1 MKRDTDVL
9 CSGHDQCKWVAN
21 DNSNTDPTKPPVTDK
36 FTCVSVNREDKGD
49 MGTCNRLFNKEAC
62 YDKAFY
68 GKCEWAQVAATKPPT
83 TDPNTDPTKPPAVDP
98 TKPTMNGYC
107 SPLPTITDPASK
119 ESCYKGRDKATCDT
133 TKCFW
138 KEVCAAT
145 GKIPTDMACSA
156 PFWDTQICRY
166 KCPPTFICMN
176 KDKSAKD
183 TCSKNA
189 DMAACNK
196 QDTSCYWTVDPASQC

>member
-1 MKRDTDVL
+1 M
-9 CSGHDQCKWVAN
+9 A
-21 DNSNTDPTKPPVTDK
+21 
-36 FTCVSVNREDKGD
+36 
-49 MGTCNRLFNKEAC
+49 TCNGLVNKEAC
-62 YDKAFY
+62 YDTAFQ

-83 TDPNTDPTKPPAVDP
+83 TDPTKPGTDPNTNPTKPPVDDN
-98 TKPTMNGYC
+98 TKPPMNEYC
-107 SPLPTITDPASK
+107 EPLPTIVDPASR
-119 ESCYKGRDKATCDT
+119 ELCYKGKDKATCDT
-133 TKCFW
+133 TKCMW